1 MLVKT
6 RGIIL
11 GLIKYKETSIIVNIY
26 TEVLGT
32 KSYIVN
38 GVRDKK
44 GKIAF
49 FQPLTLLDMV
59 VYDNASRGL
68 NRISEYSVYRAY
80 KSATFELKK
89 IAVLLFLSE
98 LFVKTLK
105 EEHPDEELF
114 SFLIKRLS
122 LFDELE
128 EEYEDFH
135 LIFLLDYAAYLGI
148 RPSSAEDI
156 SKDFG
161 RSLDKDVELLFNELL
176 KQEEESAVSFS
187 LKINGSLRRRALE
200 VLIDY
205 YQIHFPS
212 MGRIQSLAILKEVFS

>member
-6 RGIIL
+6 RGIVL

-49 FQPLTLLDMV
+49 FQTLTILDMV
-59 VYDNASRGL
+59 VYDNSSKGL
-68 NRISEYSVYRAY
+68 NRISEYHVFRPY
-80 KSATFELKK
+80 KSASFEQRK

-98 LFVKTLK
+98 LFIKTLK

-114 SFLIKRLS
+114 SFMVKRLS
-122 LFDELE
+122 LFDEME

-156 SKDFG
+156 AKDFG
-161 RSLDKDVELLFNELL
+161 RLLDKDVELLLNDLL
-176 KQEEESAVSFS
+176 NQEEEKNTFS
-187 LKINGSLRRRALE
+187 LKISGSLRRRVLE

-212 MGRIQSLAILKEVFS
+212 MGRIQSLAILKDVFS

>member
-6 RGIIL
+6 RGIVL

-49 FQPLTLLDMV
+49 FQTLTILDMV
-59 VYDNASRGL
+59 VYDNSSKGL
-68 NRISEYSVYRAY
+68 NRISEYTIFRPY
-80 KSATFELKK
+80 KSASFEQKK

-98 LFVKTLK
+98 LFIKTLK

-114 SFLIKRLS
+114 SFIVKRLS

-135 LIFLLDYAAYLGI
+135 LIFLIEYAAYLGI
-148 RPSSAEDI
+148 RPSSADDI
-156 SKDFG
+156 AKDFG
-161 RSLDKDVELLFNELL
+161 RLLDKDVEVLFNELL
-176 KQEEESAVSFS
+176 RQDEGTISFS

-212 MGRIQSLAILKEVFS
+212 MGRIQSLSILAAVFS

>member
-6 RGIIL
+6 RGIVL
-11 GLIKYKETSIIVNIY
+11 GSIKYKETSIIVNIY
-26 TEVLGT
+26 TEMLGL

-44 GKIAF
+44 GKSAF
-49 FQPLTLLDMV
+49 FQPLTILDLI
-59 VYDNASRGL
+59 VYDQASKGL
-68 NRISEYSVYRAY
+68 NRISEYVIHRPY
-80 KSATFELKK
+80 KSSSFEPKK

-98 LFVKTLK
+98 LFIKTLK

-114 SFLIKRLS
+114 SFLVKRLS

-135 LIFLLDYAAYLGI
+135 VLFLLDYLTYLGV
-148 RPSSAEDI
+148 RPSAAEDI
-156 SKDFG
+156 ARDFG
-161 RSLDKDVELLFNELL
+161 RLLDEDVTVLFDSLLNEE
-176 KQEEESAVSFS
+176 KGTGTFS
-187 LKINGSLRRRALE
+187 LKISSSLRRRALE
-200 VLIDY
+200 VMIDY

-212 MGRIQSLAILKEVFS
+212 MGRIQSLAILKDVFS

>member
-6 RGIIL
+6 RGIVL
-11 GLIKYKETSIIVNIY
+11 GSIKYKETSIIVNIY
-26 TEVLGT
+26 TEVMGV

-44 GKIAF
+44 GRIAF
-49 FQPLTLLDMV
+49 FQPLTILDMV
-59 VYDNASRGL
+59 VYDNTSKGL
-68 NRISEYSVYRAY
+68 NRISEYSIYRAY
-80 KSATFELKK
+80 KSATFEFRK
-89 IAVLLFLSE
+89 ISVLLFLSE
-98 LFVKTLK
+98 LFIKTLK

-114 SFLIKRLS
+114 SFIVKRLS
-122 LFDELE
+122 LFDEME

-135 LIFLLDYAAYLGI
+135 LIFLIEYAAYLGI
-148 RPSSAEDI
+148 RPSSSEDI

-161 RSLDKDVELLFNELL
+161 RLLDKDVELLFNELL
-176 KQEEESAVSFS
+176 KRDESISSFS
-187 LKINGSLRRRALE
+187 LKIGGSLRRRALE

-212 MGRIQSLAILKEVFS
+212 MGRIQSLTILKEVFS

>member
-11 GLIKYKETSIIVNIY
+11 GFIKYKETSIIVNIY
-26 TEVLGT
+26 TEVLGA

-49 FQPLTLLDMV
+49 FQPLTILDMV
-59 VYDNASRGL
+59 VYDNASKGL
-68 NRISEYSVYRAY
+68 NRISEYTIYRAY
-80 KSATFELKK
+80 KSATFELRK
-89 IAVLLFLSE
+89 IAVLLFLAE
-98 LFVKTLK
+98 LFIKTLK

-114 SFLIKRLS
+114 SFIVKRLS
-122 LFDELE
+122 LFDEME

-135 LIFLLDYAAYLGI
+135 LIFLIEYAAYLGI

-156 SKDFG
+156 AKDFG
-161 RSLDKDVELLFNELL
+161 RMLDKDVELLFNELL
-176 KQEEESAVSFS
+176 KQEQPIVSFS
-187 LKINGSLRRRALE
+187 LKIGGSLRRRALE

-212 MGRIQSLAILKEVFS
+212 MGRIQSLTILKEVFS

>member
-6 RGIIL
+6 RGVVL
-11 GLIKYKETSIIVNIY
+11 GSIKYKETSIIVNIY
-26 TEVLGT
+26 TEALGT

-49 FQPLTLLDMV
+49 FQPLTMLDMV
-59 VYDNASRGL
+59 VYDNMSKGL
-68 NRISEYSVYRAY
+68 NRISEYSIYRPY
-80 KSATFELKK
+80 KSATFELRK

-98 LFVKTLK
+98 LFIKTLK

-114 SFLIKRLS
+114 SFIIKRLT
-122 LFDELE
+122 LFDEID

-135 LIFLLDYAAYLGI
+135 LIFLLEYAAYLGV

-156 SKDFG
+156 AKDFG
-161 RSLDKDVELLFNELL
+161 RLLDKDVEQTLDELL
-176 KQEEESAVSFS
+176 KQEEDRASFS
-187 LKINGSLRRRALE
+187 LKINATLRRKILE
-200 VLIDY
+200 VMIDY

-212 MGRIQSLAILKEVFS
+212 MGRIQSLAILKDVFS

>member
-6 RGIIL
+6 RGVVL
-11 GLIKYKETSIIVNIY
+11 GSIKYKETSIIVNIY

-49 FQPLTLLDMV
+49 FQPLTMLDMV
-59 VYDNASRGL
+59 VYDNKSNGL
-68 NRISEYSVYRAY
+68 NRISEYSIYRPY
-80 KSATFELKK
+80 RSATFELRK

-98 LFVKTLK
+98 LFIKTLK

-114 SFLIKRLS
+114 SFIIKRLT
-122 LFDELE
+122 LFDEID

-135 LIFLLDYAAYLGI
+135 LIFLLEYAVYLGI

-156 SKDFG
+156 AKDFG
-161 RSLDKDVELLFNELL
+161 RLLDKDVEHTLNELL
-176 KQEEESAVSFS
+176 KQEGEAASFS
-187 LKINGSLRRRALE
+187 LKISATLRRKILE
-200 VLIDY
+200 VMIDY

-212 MGRIQSLAILKEVFS
+212 MGRIQSLAILKDVFS

>member
-1 MLVKT
+1 MLIKT
-6 RGIIL
+6 RGIVL

-49 FQPLTLLDMV
+49 FQTLTILDLV
-59 VYDNASRGL
+59 VYDNASKGL
-68 NRISEYSVYRAY
+68 NRISEYHVFRPYR
-80 KSATFELKK
+80 SASFEQRK
-89 IAVLLFLSE
+89 IAVLLFFSE
-98 LFVKTLK
+98 LFIKTLK

-114 SFLIKRLS
+114 SFMVKRLS

-148 RPSSAEDI
+148 RPSSAEDV

-161 RSLDKDVELLFNELL
+161 RLLDKDVESLLNDLL
-176 KQEEESAVSFS
+176 MQEEEKNAFS
-187 LKINGSLRRRALE
+187 LKISGSLRRRTLE

-212 MGRIQSLAILKEVFS
+212 MGRIQSLAILKDVFS

>member
-6 RGIIL
+6 RGIVL

-49 FQPLTLLDMV
+49 FQTLTILDLV
-59 VYDNASRGL
+59 VYDNSSKGL
-68 NRISEYSVYRAY
+68 NRISEYHVFRPYR
-80 KSATFELKK
+80 SASFEQRK

-98 LFVKTLK
+98 LFIKTLK

-114 SFLIKRLS
+114 SFIVKRLS

-135 LIFLLDYAAYLGI
+135 LMFLLDYAAYLGV

-161 RSLDKDVELLFNELL
+161 RLLDKDVEVLMNELIN
-176 KQEEESAVSFS
+176 QEEEKNTFS
-187 LKINGSLRRRALE
+187 LKISGSLRRRALE

-212 MGRIQSLAILKEVFS
+212 IGRIQSLAILKDVFS

>member
-11 GLIKYKETSIIVNIY
+11 GSIKYKETSIIVSIY
-26 TEVLGT
+26 TEMLGT

-49 FQPLTLLDMV
+49 FQPLTILDMV
-59 VYDNASRGL
+59 VYNNTSSSL
-68 NRISEYSVYRAY
+68 NRISEYNIHRAY

-89 IAVLLFLSE
+89 IAVLLFLAE
-98 LFVKTLK
+98 LFSKTLK

-114 SFLIKRLS
+114 SFLVKRLI

-135 LIFLLDYAAYLGI
+135 LIFLLDYAVYLGV
-148 RPSSAEDI
+148 RPSAAVDI
-156 SKDFG
+156 AKDFG
-161 RSLDKDVELLFNELL
+161 RSLDKDVALLFDELL
-176 KQEEESAVSFS
+176 KQEEGTTASFS
-187 LKINGSLRRRALE
+187 LKINASLRRRALE
-200 VLIDY
+200 VLVDY

-212 MGRIQSLAILKEVFS
+212 MGRIQSLTILKEVFS

>member
-6 RGIIL
+6 RGIVL
-11 GLIKYKETSIIVNIY
+11 GSIKYKETSIIVNIY

-49 FQPLTLLDMV
+49 FQPLTILDMV
-59 VYDNASRGL
+59 VYDNHTSKGL
-68 NRISEYSVYRAY
+68 NRISEYNIYRAY
-80 KSATFELKK
+80 KSATFELRK
-89 IAVLLFLSE
+89 ISVLLFLAE
-98 LFVKTLK
+98 LFIKTLK

-114 SFLIKRLS
+114 SFIVKRLS
-122 LFDELE
+122 LFDEME

-135 LIFLLDYAAYLGI
+135 LIFLIEYAAYLGI

-161 RSLDKDVELLFNELL
+161 RLLDKDVEILFNELL
-176 KQEEESAVSFS
+176 KQDESIASFS
-187 LKINGSLRRRALE
+187 LKIGGSLRRRALE